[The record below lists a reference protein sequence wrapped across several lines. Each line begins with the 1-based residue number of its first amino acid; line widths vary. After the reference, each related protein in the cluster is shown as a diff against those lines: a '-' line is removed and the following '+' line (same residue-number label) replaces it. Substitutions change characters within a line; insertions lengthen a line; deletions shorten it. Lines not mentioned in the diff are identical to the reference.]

1 MAKEGLLGT
10 TALVPPAVATAA
22 PQPSPDGLGL
32 GAPPTVAP
40 PAPEQQPNVT
50 PEEQAEYDQV
60 VNNAYKMLYE
70 DVPLLLENIGG
81 HGDPV
86 TGIAT
91 VVANAMSRITDS
103 AVKDG
108 RKFSDGVI
116 LNAGVEVLE
125 DLADLAAE
133 SGIHDFTPDELES
146 ATYLAAETYRSL
158 QQESGNIDPN
168 QAVTDMAALQQA
180 EADGN
185 LEQML
190 PGVAEHFAAKDQV
203 AAEAEAEAGAPPP
216 DAPGPQRQGL
226 VG

>member
-133 SGIHDFTPDELES
+133 
-146 ATYLAAETYRSL
+146 TYRSL